1 MNTAVGAKVNQLKV
15 AATQR
20 EAELQRLRQQL
31 HRRFCCNASSCTTSS
46 GGSLPSYRTG
56 TIPFL
61 IGMTQREAELQR
73 LRQQLHRR
81 FCNASSCTTS
91 SGGCLSGYRTES
103 LDGLKTHTEEL
114 TASKSRIQKK
124 YEELNTAVDAKV
136 NQLKVAVTQREA
148 ELQLHRR
155 SCNASSCTTSSG
167 GCLSS

>member
-46 GGSLPSYRTG
+46 GGSLPS
-56 TIPFL
+56 
-61 IGMTQREAELQR
+61 
-73 LRQQLHRR
+73 
-81 FCNASSCTTS
+81 
-91 SGGCLSGYRTES
+91 YRTES

>member
-91 SGGCLSGYRTES
+91 SGGCLSGYRTGCCDPARS
-103 LDGLKTHTEEL
+103 RVAAVKT
-114 TASKSRIQKK
+114 TASS
-124 YEELNTAVDAKV
+124 EVCTAVQPVQGDVSQVIEQKALMV
-136 NQLKVAVTQREA
+136 
-148 ELQLHRR
+148 
-155 SCNASSCTTSSG
+155 
-167 GCLSS
+167 